1 MSVETLEFSEAI
13 QHVQNSSKL
22 LASSGSALY
31 IVQDGKVVVEQ
42 YWGKHSNDVDA
53 RPIDASSQFHI
64 ASVRKSYIGFVAAHA
79 ISTGRIQSIDD
90 FVTTYYKP
98 DDSEL
103 FEGVTIR
110 HLLTHTHGLRLVQGQ
125 LVREFPPGTGWAYRG
140 IGVDTLTKLLEKVLE
155 TTIAAFLTKYV
166 FEPFGLRETGWYA
179 KEEEKLVS
187 VLRDPE
193 DASWYSGTSVTGNER
208 NMYASV
214 RDLANWGTLHLHK
227 GKFQDKQRVSEAII
241 ELVTSNQSPVEL
253 DATHPQNGCFWF
265 VKEANGDLTE
275 IGDRVPKGA
284 YQILGY
290 TGVTVLVI
298 PEYRAVAVRAFNRF
312 GSPEGYDYLEDV
324 RSFGNTVSDCCR
336 RSFIT
341 N

>member
-1 MSVETLEFSEAI
+1 MTYQALQFSEVI
-13 QHVQNSSKL
+13 EHVQKSSKL

-31 IVQDGKVVVEQ
+31 ILQDDKVVVQQ

-53 RPIDASSQFHI
+53 RPIDDSSQFHI
-64 ASVRKSYIGFVAAHA
+64 ASVRKSYIGFVAAHT
-79 ISTGRIQSIDD
+79 ISTGRIRSIDD

-98 DDSEL
+98 NQPEM

-110 HLLTHTHGLRLVQGQ
+110 HLLTHTHGLRLVQDR

-140 IGVDTLTKLLEKVLE
+140 VGVDTLTKLLEEVMG
-155 TTIAAFLTKYV
+155 TSIAELLTKHV

-193 DASWYSGTSVTGNER
+193 DTSWYSGSSVSGNER
-208 NMYASV
+208 NMYVSV
-214 RDLANWGTLHLHK
+214 RDLANWGVLHLHK
-227 GKFQDKQRVSEAII
+227 GKFHTKQLASEEII
-241 ELVTSNQSPVEL
+241 ELSTSNQSPTML
-253 DATHPQNGCFWF
+253 DATYPQNGCFWF
-265 VKEANGDLTE
+265 IKEANGNQTE
-275 IGDRVPKGA
+275 IGERVPKGS

-298 PEYRAVAVRAFNRF
+298 PEYRVVAVRAFNRF

-324 RSFGNTVSDCCR
+324 RSFGNSVSDCCR
-336 RSFIT
+336 KAFIT
-341 N
+341 S